1 MKFSCTKENLRQ
13 GLAAASHVSTKDPN
27 YPFLEQVLIRA
38 RKSGVELFAT
48 NMHVSLFAK
57 MRAKVDQEGEYAV
70 PSKLLFDYVNLL
82 PDERI
87 DVDLIDEALL
97 VKCGR
102 GKTTVR
108 GDAGAE
114 FPVVDIPE
122 AGEVYTF
129 DIPVL
134 MRALSEVAFSMATTE
149 ARPEL
154 VGVSVKKSDKGLVLA
169 STDSYRLSETL
180 LAAEGAEGEAKSM
193 ILPKA
198 FVLELQR
205 VLSLIRDDV
214 EVTSVKIRRTDAQIV
229 AECGGIVLVSDLVAG
244 NYPDYTQVIPSEWK
258 TDILFEK
265 SAVQKAIKAA
275 SLFSR
280 TGLFDIYLT
289 ANVQEQTLE
298 LRGEDSARGKNVIE
312 IPAAIDGEP
321 SDIAV
326 NFRYLL
332 DGLSVIP
339 EEKARLRLISRK
351 HPCLL
356 TSSEEASFRYIVM
369 PIRQ

>member
-27 YPFLEQVLIRA
+27 YPFLEQVLIKA

-102 GKTTVR
+102 GKTTVK
-108 GDAGAE
+108 GDVGGE
-114 FPVVDIPE
+114 FPVMDIPE
-122 AGEVYTF
+122 GGKEFTF
-129 DIPVL
+129 SNAHIA
-134 MRALSEVAFSMATTE
+134 RALSEVSFSMATTE

-154 VGVSVKKSDKGLVLA
+154 VGVSIQSSDRGLVLA

-180 LAAEGAEGEAKSM
+180 LAAEVGGNESVSV
-193 ILPKA
+193 ILPKG
-198 FVLELQR
+198 FVTELQR
-205 VLSLIRDDV
+205 VLALVRDNV
-214 EVTSVKIRRTDAQIV
+214 ETTAVSMRITESQVV
-229 AECGGIVLVSDLVAG
+229 AECGGIILISDLVAG

-258 TDILFEK
+258 TDILFEVA
-265 SAVQKAIKAA
+265 AVQKAIKAA

-289 ANVQEQTLE
+289 ANVQEQMLE
-298 LRGEDSARGKNVIE
+298 LRGEDSVRGKNVVE

-332 DGLSVIP
+332 DGLSVLP
-339 EEKARLRLISRK
+339 EEKARFRLISRK

-356 TSSEEASFRYIVM
+356 TSPQEASFRYIVM